1 MDSFTVKVPATSAN
15 MGPGYD
21 TIGMALNIYN
31 EFSVTVGGKERLSI
45 AIEGEG
51 ADELPK
57 DDTNLV
63 YRSFLKGCALARA
76 RVPNIS
82 LVQKNAIPVAR
93 GLGSSASAIIAG
105 LVIAKKVFGEALSEE
120 ILVNAAAELEGHP
133 DNTMAAY
140 YGGVVINYLENRH
153 YSAVK
158 IHPSRPMEIALAIPE
173 IKIKSREA
181 RELLPEQY
189 PIDDVV
195 ATIRNMAL
203 LIASLYSGDY
213 RLLGT
218 ALKDRI
224 HQPYRAKL
232 LPGFYEAVEASCRAG
247 AWGAALSGSGS
258 TTIAFC
264 PDNPESAAKAMM
276 QVYAEKG
283 ICCTWK
289 TASLIA
295 TGAVIIP

>member
-1 MDSFTVKVPATSAN
+1 MESFTVKVPATSAN
-15 MGPGYD
+15 MGPGFD
-21 TIGMALNIYN
+21 TIAMALDIFN
-31 EFSVTVGGKERLSI
+31 EFHVTVGGKDGLTI
-45 AIEGEG
+45 NIEGEG
-51 ADELPK
+51 ADELPG

-63 YRSFLKGCALARA
+63 YRSFLKGCALARS
-76 RVPNIS
+76 RVPHLS
-82 LVQKNAIPVAR
+82 LLQKNAIPVAR

-105 LVIAKKVFGEALSEE
+105 LVIAKKIFGEVLSEE
-120 ILVNAAAELEGHP
+120 LLINAAAELEGHP

-140 YGGVVINYLENRH
+140 YGGVVINYLENRQYRAIRIPPAGH
-153 YSAVK
+153 
-158 IHPSRPMEIALAIPE
+158 MEIALAIPE
-173 IKIKSREA
+173 IKIKSSQA
-181 RELLPEQY
+181 RELLPAQY
-189 PIDDVV
+189 SMEDVV
-195 ATIRNMAL
+195 STIRNMAL

-213 RLLGT
+213 HLLAT

-264 PDNPESAAKAMM
+264 PDHPENAARAMT
-276 QVYAEKG
+276 QAYAEKG

-295 TGAVIIP
+295 TGTIISS

>member
-1 MDSFTVKVPATSAN
+1 
-15 MGPGYD
+15 MGPGFD
-21 TIGMALNIYN
+21 TIGMALDIYN
-31 EFSVTVGGKERLSI
+31 EFIVTLGEKKRLTI

-51 ADELPK
+51 ADELPS

-63 YRSFLKGCALARA
+63 YRSFLKGCAIARA

-82 LVQKNAIPVAR
+82 LLQKNAIPVAR

-105 LVIAKKVFGEALSEE
+105 LVIARKVFGEALKEE
-120 ILVNAAAELEGHP
+120 VLVNAAAELEGHP

-153 YSAVK
+153 YSAVR
-158 IHPSRPMEIALAIPE
+158 IQPARPMEIALAIPE

-181 RELLPEQY
+181 RELLPEKY
-189 PIDDVV
+189 PADDVV
-195 ATIRNMAL
+195 STIRNMAL

-213 RLLGT
+213 HLLGT
-218 ALKDRI
+218 ALKDCI

-264 PDNPESAAKAMM
+264 PDNPEKAAKAMT

-283 ICCTWK
+283 IYCTWK
-289 TASLIA
+289 TASLTA